1 MTKNLI
7 KSIVQT
13 YPNLAEKYADFLLS
27 LNMSFDEDVNKTDM
41 DIENAEKFIISFK
54 LQKYVN
60 KLENE
65 KKQLLNDALNSND
78 FDKEKLQDLDSKLV
92 ECNRKLQLLLDT
104 NK

>member
-1 MTKNLI
+1 MNI
-7 KSIVQT
+7 
-13 YPNLAEKYADFLLS
+13 
-27 LNMSFDEDVNKTDM
+27 SFDEDVNKTDM

-54 LQKYVN
+54 LQRYVN

-65 KKQLLNDALNSND
+65 KKQLLNDALNGND